1 MADGLRIYFDF
12 ILKDYLLY
20 KQEIEQASI
29 LLSMDY
35 LKNFTYIGSEKQY
48 ANNFLFK
55 YFSFLIKIAKYIFRS
70 LDAVFA
76 FKHGSTNAMA
86 SEHAEHQSSIA
97 SEFGGEE
104 HSTKRRLRS
113 HKNTEENEIILD
125 LGAVAQHSA
134 EVNSNNS
141 SDSGT
146 TAQVNQMSSMSLLRQ
161 LLPVN
166 MAVPLKTRE
175 LLQDILAWQI
185 LPSDVPAEPSMIY
198 GSVHLSR
205 LIVKLP
211 DFVNATPT
219 MSDDKLKLLL
229 QYLDCFI
236 EYVFMIIIMKNYYYF
251 LLHFCNT
258 KICFRFLE
266 THKEWFTEDQYKDA
280 IKIEESN

>member
-1 MADGLRIYFDF
+1 ML
-12 ILKDYLLY
+12 
-20 KQEIEQASI
+20 
-29 LLSMDY
+29 
-35 LKNFTYIGSEKQY
+35 
-48 ANNFLFK
+48 
-55 YFSFLIKIAKYIFRS
+55 
-70 LDAVFA
+70 
-76 FKHGSTNAMA
+76 A
-86 SEHAEHQSSIA
+86 SEQSETHQCSVA

-134 EVNSNNS
+134 EINSNNS
-141 SDSGT
+141 SDSGAT
-146 TAQVNQMSSMSLLRQ
+146 TQVTQMSSMNLLRQ

-166 MAVPLKTRE
+166 MAVQLKTRE

-185 LPSDVPAEPSMIY
+185 LPSDAPAEPSMIY

-211 DFVNATPT
+211 DFVNATP

-236 EYVFMIIIMKNYYYF
+236 EYVF
-251 LLHFCNT
+251 
-258 KICFRFLE
+258 
-266 THKEWFTEDQYKDA
+266 
-280 IKIEESN
+280 

>member
-29 LLSMDY
+29 LLSTDY
-35 LKNFTYIGSEKQY
+35 LKNFTYISSEKQY
-48 ANNFLFK
+48 VPLALLVTKAVMKKKFLFK
-55 YFSFLIKIAKYIFRS
+55 TSNYIFRS

-76 FKHGSTNAMA
+76 FKHGTLNTLA
-86 SEHAEHQSSIA
+86 SEQSETHQLSAA
-97 SEFGGEE
+97 SEFGAEE

-141 SDSGT
+141 SDSGANT
-146 TAQVNQMSSMSLLRQ
+146 QITQMSSMSLLRQ

-166 MAVPLKTRE
+166 MAVQLKTRE

-185 LPSDVPAEPSMIY
+185 LPSDAPAEPSMIY

-211 DFVNATPT
+211 DFVNATP

-236 EYVFMIIIMKNYYYF
+236 EYVFQF
-251 LLHFCNT
+251 DF
-258 KICFRFLE
+258 
-266 THKEWFTEDQYKDA
+266 
-280 IKIEESN
+280 